1 MDENN
6 NFFGFVSKI
15 GSLINNNK
23 TKEKETKKKSHEKKY
38 NIKISTDDEEGLDD
52 IANESDEEEEEEEE
66 EEDKK
71 EKEEK
76 KDEEKNQEESKK
88 KEEENLEKE
97 KIKNIVK
104 EIMDNNDNNKDD
116 NIDNDNDID
125 NNEEEKEEDIEDNM
139 NNINNSNNNVEKIN
153 NNKISM
159 CPPILNNSFPTLN
172 INSENDNKTFFYDET
187 TSCHIML
194 KKGNDININDYIVF
208 PILFME
214 KQKNILY
221 KMRMMNNP
229 TYEPK
234 NYLFFFDE
242 HYLYFAKDEI
252 KVEEM
257 DEETRRISK
266 IISLFDIKDF
276 SADNDNENK
285 EKFLIKILVKK
296 EDKEKEIN
304 FYIEEK
310 FFAGFIKNF
319 NLKLSIYGIDFFSNK
334 KN

>member
-88 KEEENLEKE
+88 QEEENLEKE

-116 NIDNDNDID
+116 NIDNDDID
-125 NNEEEKEEDIEDNM
+125 NNEEEKEEDIEDNI
-139 NNINNSNNNVEKIN
+139 NNINNSNNNVGKIN
-153 NNKISM
+153 NNKIPM
-159 CPPILNNSFPTLN
+159 CPPILNNSFPTIN

-229 TYEPK
+229 AYEPK

-276 SADNDNENK
+276 SADNDNENR

-310 FFAGFIKNF
+310 YFAGFIKNF